1 MSCITF
7 SLLKRRLAK
16 INCALRVFRRLRWVL
31 LSAKISGTDIQEMNK
46 RTIACVGAKKTRS
59 DLSRGAHFKRVQ
71 RYRRHLTFWLMH
83 NVTSFYHLRGR
94 MRKRRCH
101 SIRALPNETSI
112 GTVRRMEFRWNC
124 SMRAWEIYIPV
135 LATHV
140 GEYGKKRQE
149 CYANRGNWLR
159 LKWGN

>member
-1 MSCITF
+1 MLCITF

-59 DLSRGAHFKRVQ
+59 DLSRGAHFKHVQ
-71 RYRRHLTFWLMH
+71 RYWRHLTFWLMH

-101 SIRALPNETSI
+101 SIRVLPNENVNRHCSSNRVPMKLLRACVRNLYSSPSETCRWAQQKAR
-112 GTVRRMEFRWNC
+112 GTLC
-124 SMRAWEIYIPV
+124 
-135 LATHV
+135 
-140 GEYGKKRQE
+140 
-149 CYANRGNWLR
+149 
-159 LKWGN
+159 